1 MVGLQG
7 TGPVRRPRRG
17 GPADAG
23 AVRDLDQAR
32 ILRALARRERYRYV
46 QPRVEPD
53 GVGWKVVSP
62 NCSRN
67 IDASGGDI
75 EIARLVRAGDGTWTL
90 HARDHAAQCW
100 TAGAGGLC
108 LADALAR
115 LCTDPAREYW
125 P

>member
-7 TGPVRRPRRG
+7 PGPVRKARRG

-32 ILRALARRERYRYV
+32 ILRALAQRERYRYV
-46 QPRVEPD
+46 QPRVEPE
-53 GVGWKVVSP
+53 GEGWKVVSP

-75 EIARLVRAGDGTWTL
+75 DIAWLRRADDGRWTL
-90 HARDHAAQCW
+90 HARDHARQCW
-100 TAGAGGLC
+100 AARASGLC

-115 LCTDPAREYW
+115 LCTDPQREYW